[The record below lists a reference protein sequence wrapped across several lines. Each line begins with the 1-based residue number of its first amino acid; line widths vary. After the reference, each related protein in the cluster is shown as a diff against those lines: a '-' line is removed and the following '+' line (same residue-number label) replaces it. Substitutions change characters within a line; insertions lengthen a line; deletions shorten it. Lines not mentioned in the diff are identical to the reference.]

1 MYSRIITCS
10 IDRSRV
16 DEFRTVLNQEFLPRI
31 QRQPGFIE
39 NIESLDSGTG
49 EFCCTTLWNSK
60 SDVEN
65 YDKALFQ
72 EISARLGPMMVG
84 APSVKNLPVENSSVH
99 GIATGKA
106 A

>member
-10 IDRSRV
+10 IAHSRI
-16 DEFRTVLNQEFLPRI
+16 DEFRTVLNEEFLPRI
-31 QRQPGFIE
+31 QCQPGFIE

-60 SDVEN
+60 SDIEN
-65 YDKALFQ
+65 YDKGLFQ
-72 EISARLGPMMVG
+72 EISAKLGPMMVG
-84 APSVKNLPVENSSVH
+84 APSVRNLPVENSSVH
-99 GIATGKA
+99 RIATGKA